1 MIKLIGV
8 DVDGTL
14 LDSDGRMPDANRDAI
29 HEAVRRGIH
38 VALVTGRSYPF
49 ARPIADPLPSSVTLI
64 VSSGAVERA
73 TDGTRLARRFL
84 SRDVAHR
91 VLDATRPYRDAAA
104 LIFDRDTERQIIF
117 ESMDWEHPGRK
128 GYWLRNQLLIAQSL
142 PLEEALTEDPIQLMF
157 NGYVDPM
164 RDLAPRL
171 RGFGDDFS
179 VSVTEYERRNF
190 TLLDVTAP
198 DATKGRALAWRA
210 EQLHV
215 GREEVM
221 AVGDNFN
228 DLDMLEYAGLP
239 VVMGNAVEGLTQRG
253 WHVTGHQN
261 EAGLAQ
267 AIERFALNSGSD
279 KVWIFPEAR
288 MTTMTVPDVLV
299 STDWVAQHRG
309 DSNVRVVEVDVDTA
323 AYDQGHVTNAVGWNW
338 TTELCDTLV
347 RDIVPKGKLE
357 DLMGRSGITPET
369 TIVLYGDNNNW
380 FAAWA
385 FWQLKIYGH
394 QDVRIMNGGR
404 KKWLAEGRELETTPA
419 KPAAATYT
427 AKDQDQSLRAFLPEV
442 QSTYKRSDT
451 VLVDVRSPQEFTGEI
466 LSPPGLPE
474 TCQRGGHIPGAKSIP
489 WAKACNDDGTFK
501 SREDLLALYGAQG
514 VTPDKNVI
522 AYCRIGERSSH
533 TWFVLKHLLGFDNV
547 KNYDGSWTEWGN
559 LVGAPVEK

>member
-1 MIKLIGV
+1 
-8 DVDGTL
+8 
-14 LDSDGRMPDANRDAI
+14 
-29 HEAVRRGIH
+29 
-38 VALVTGRSYPF
+38 
-49 ARPIADPLPSSVTLI
+49 
-64 VSSGAVERA
+64 
-73 TDGTRLARRFL
+73 
-84 SRDVAHR
+84 
-91 VLDATRPYRDAAA
+91 
-104 LIFDRDTERQIIF
+104 
-117 ESMDWEHPGRK
+117 
-128 GYWLRNQLLIAQSL
+128 
-142 PLEEALTEDPIQLMF
+142 
-157 NGYVDPM
+157 
-164 RDLAPRL
+164 
-171 RGFGDDFS
+171 
-179 VSVTEYERRNF
+179 
-190 TLLDVTAP
+190 
-198 DATKGRALAWRA
+198 
-210 EQLHV
+210 
-215 GREEVM
+215 
-221 AVGDNFN
+221 
-228 DLDMLEYAGLP
+228 
-239 VVMGNAVEGLTQRG
+239 
-253 WHVTGHQN
+253 
-261 EAGLAQ
+261 
-267 AIERFALNSGSD
+267 
-279 KVWIFPEAR
+279 

-299 STDWVAQHRG
+299 STDWVAQHHG
-309 DSNVRVVEVDVDTA
+309 DSSVRVVEVDVDTA

-338 TTELCDTLV
+338 TTELCDTVV

-357 DLMGRSGITPET
+357 GLLGRSGITPET

-442 QSTYKRSDT
+442 QSSYKRSDT

-533 TWFVLKHLLGFDNV
+533 TWFVLKHLLGFNNV

-559 LVGAPVEK
+559 LVGAPVER